1 VTEQPVVVSS
11 ADRRRAWRYP
21 ASLGVSLDSGQGVSR
36 DVSASGI
43 YFETDAALAPGQT
56 ISFSFNLDNIYP
68 DVRLDLHCKG
78 KIVRVEQRG
87 GQLGVAATIDAW
99 SFEPPRPASEDSVTD
114 GLEPER

>member
-1 VTEQPVVVSS
+1 MTEHSVEVSG

-21 ASLGVSLDSGQGVSR
+21 ANLGVSLDSGQGVSR

-56 ISFSFNLDNIYP
+56 ISFSFKLDNIYP
-68 DVRLDLHCKG
+68 DVQLDLHCKG

-99 SFEPPRPASEDSVTD
+99 SFEPPRQPDSEDSV
-114 GLEPER
+114 PK